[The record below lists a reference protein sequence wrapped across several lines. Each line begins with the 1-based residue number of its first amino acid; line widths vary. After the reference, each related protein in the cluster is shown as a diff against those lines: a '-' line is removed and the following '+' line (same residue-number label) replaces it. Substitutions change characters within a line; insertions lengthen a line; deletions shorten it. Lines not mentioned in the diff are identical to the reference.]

1 MSEGQYGGLLA
12 DLDVSF
18 FKSKRGLLKV
28 SQLGT
33 LFVALVCFAVTVK
46 ATYVAATGLEFL
58 VTALMVLFYILKLN
72 KTITFF
78 FWPLVDVC
86 NSVFAAIYFCILSLM
101 VLSTQRVVGALLG
114 GILGLVVVGLLCA
127 DGFLLFKNIT
137 LNQSSSETRNP
148 DLTNQPSYNS
158 QDVTNQPT
166 YNSQD
171 LTNQPGYNNQDLT
184 NQPGYNSQDL
194 TNQPGYY
201 SQDLTNQPGYN
212 SQDLTNQPT
221 YNSQDL
227 TNQPGYNSQDLTN
240 QPGYNSQDLTNQP
253 GYNSQDLTN
262 QPGYNSQDLTNQPGY
277 NSQDLTNQPTYNS
290 QDVIDE

>member
-78 FWPLVDVC
+78 FWPLDVC

-114 GILGLVVVGLLCA
+114 GV
-127 DGFLLFKNIT
+127 
-137 LNQSSSETRNP
+137 R
-148 DLTNQPSYNS
+148 DL
-158 QDVTNQPT
+158 
-166 YNSQD
+166 
-171 LTNQPGYNNQDLT
+171 
-184 NQPGYNSQDL
+184 
-194 TNQPGYY
+194 
-201 SQDLTNQPGYN
+201 
-212 SQDLTNQPT
+212 
-221 YNSQDL
+221 
-227 TNQPGYNSQDLTN
+227 
-240 QPGYNSQDLTNQP
+240 
-253 GYNSQDLTN
+253 
-262 QPGYNSQDLTNQPGY
+262 
-277 NSQDLTNQPTYNS
+277 
-290 QDVIDE
+290 